1 MRHPMS
7 PTKCRKYF
15 TDVSWHCSQKATLI
29 CRSLLSLYRPN
40 RKMPVDMQPTVRS
53 LKLFKMIA
61 RKNTTPLFL
70 INNKISL
77 SALSWLLLHIIKN
90 QHMTT
95 TQRYRHAISLYGQW
109 LNYGSRHAEACP
121 HRRIYIYI
129 YIIIYSSLFT
139 IDGCNEIQ

>member
-95 TQRYRHAISLYGQW
+95 TQRYRHAIYGQW
-109 LNYGSRHAEACP
+109 LNYGSRQKRAPTDEFLC
-121 HRRIYIYI
+121 IYIHL
-129 YIIIYSSLFT
+129 YSS
-139 IDGCNEIQ
+139 